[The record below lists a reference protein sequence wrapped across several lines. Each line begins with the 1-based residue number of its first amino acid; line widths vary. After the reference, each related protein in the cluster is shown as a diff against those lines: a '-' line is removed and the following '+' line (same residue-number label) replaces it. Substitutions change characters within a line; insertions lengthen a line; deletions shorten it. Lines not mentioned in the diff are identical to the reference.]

1 MNRTLITRSKRMH
14 EAQLIIL
21 RLFERDMTAT
31 ELAQLKDTLSGM
43 LEQQPESTLGPLI
56 HPKSSLQE
64 VANFGHGL

>member
-21 RLFERDMTAT
+21 RLFERDMTAA
-31 ELAQLKDTLSGM
+31 ELSQLKETLTGM
-43 LEQQPESTLGPLI
+43 LDQQPVSTLGPAI

-64 VANFGHGL
+64 IANLGYSL